1 MTTARSP
8 RPPACRRPES
18 GISLVEVMV
27 AVIVITV
34 GILALG
40 AVIPTGV
47 NRVTDSES
55 ETKASALCSDR
66 CEALLITPYDDED
79 LDVGAHTFGGN
90 PVNGLYD
97 VEWTVEVD
105 QPVPDCKRVTVTVDR
120 AANNLRLS
128 RLVIV
133 VPRSNG

>member
-1 MTTARSP
+1 MTTVRSS
-8 RPPACRRPES
+8 RSQACRHPES

-27 AVIVITV
+27 AVVVITV

-40 AVIPTGV
+40 AVIPTGI

-55 ETKASALCSDR
+55 ETKASALCAER
-66 CEALLITPYDDED
+66 CEALLITPYDHED
-79 LDVGAHTFGGN
+79 LDVGAHASDQN
-90 PVNGLYD
+90 PVVGLYN

-105 QPVPDCKRVTVTVDR
+105 QPVVDCKRITVTVER
-120 AANNLRLS
+120 AANNLQLS